1 MQQAIGG
8 EAKLQTETNEKNN
21 PFSLI
26 SHPAQRIKMIK
37 MDLAFIRAM
46 TKPNTA
52 KKVAARTLRPAGT
65 SPEKIPRKNNG
76 CEVKSQKPE
85 PVLLCP

>member
-1 MQQAIGG
+1 MQQAKGG
-8 EAKLQTETNEKNN
+8 EAKFQTETNEKNN

-26 SHPAQRIKMIK
+26 SHPARRIK

-76 CEVKSQKPE
+76 CELKSQKPE